1 MVRARGGKRV
11 STGMRRAGASAVRPV
26 TGERVSGVW
35 DPCPPGLRSSLWSSG
50 QGRHRLVGY
59 CALLC
64 WVALYCRVL
73 WVALRCTVLWVA
85 LRCTVLWV
93 ILCCTVLW
101 VALRCTVLWV
111 AL

>member
-59 CALLC
+59 C
-64 WVALYCRVL
+64 VVGRIVLYCVVGRIVL
-73 WVALRCTVLWVA
+73 YCICLLYTSPSPRDAHRSRMPSSA
-85 LRCTVLWV
+85 
-93 ILCCTVLW
+93 
-101 VALRCTVLWV
+101 
-111 AL
+111 